1 MCAPGIVPLP
11 DRSSKGRGSA
21 ENNRK
26 VKNRS
31 WRCTQP
37 FCHCLWLG
45 TVIEIYLMDTSHWA
59 TGYGDVSP
67 YHPFAQRFWKEC
79 CHCGSMF
86 FLRIKTI
93 EIFRLFLLFLFFFS
107 GHSYYLKTSVVMRLQ
122 FLCASKV
129 YNSQPRETWRGEF
142 CSGLSFLSCLLWLG
156 ERGPEE
162 GCWILALM
170 YFVHDSGWSYHTQ
183 CWQTDACCGNVVF
196 RVKYWARGSCKGC
209 VWFYLL
215 PHQVVLMSWKQWCHH
230 IWTPPVSWVSPHL
243 PVRPPLFLTFF
254 RKFHK
259 FFPSQLQISK
269 LPR

>member
-67 YHPFAQRFWKEC
+67 YHPVAQRFWKEC

-142 CSGLSFLSCLLWLG
+142 CSGLSFLVLPPVAGWARPRGRMLDSGPDVFCSWLRVVLPHPVLADGCLLWK
-156 ERGPEE
+156 
-162 GCWILALM
+162 
-170 YFVHDSGWSYHTQ
+170 
-183 CWQTDACCGNVVF
+183 CGF
-196 RVKYWARGSCKGC
+196 
-209 VWFYLL
+209 
-215 PHQVVLMSWKQWCHH
+215 
-230 IWTPPVSWVSPHL
+230 
-243 PVRPPLFLTFF
+243 
-254 RKFHK
+254 
-259 FFPSQLQISK
+259 
-269 LPR
+269 